1 LFAEKFLRETV
12 APGLSEQVLIAEQ
25 KPAYETKPK
34 AVLAIVS
41 TSNFFTS
48 LVEKLPRFIISG
60 FVGQSIRA

>member
-1 LFAEKFLRETV
+1 LLAEKFLRETF

-25 KPAYETKPK
+25 KPAYGTKPK

-41 TSNFFTS
+41 TSDCFTS

-60 FVGQSIRA
+60 FIGHWIRA